1 MRNQVMKRFIYI
13 IILFSFFFGRPV
25 MAQLPT
31 EKTTLWE
38 IKGKE
43 IKKSSY
49 LFGTFH
55 LLCPEDLQV
64 SRTIREKFESSE
76 QLYLEIDF
84 SDPEIGMKMM
94 QYMQMKNDTTMHD
107 LYDSLTYTQV
117 NNTLKQSTQMGLDM
131 FTNMK
136 PFGLYSIALMGA
148 LGCQPVSWE
157 INLVKMATEKHLKIK
172 GLETL
177 ESQAAIFDTVPYI
190 AQAEQL
196 KEMVLNMDS
205 TKREIN
211 DLIKVYKNQDINAMH
226 ERITADPLMEK
237 YLAILL
243 YNRNENWIPTILQ
256 EARIMPTFFAF
267 GAGHLG
273 GEKGV
278 ISLLRKKGYTVT
290 PVTQQYN

>member
-1 MRNQVMKRFIYI
+1 MKNQVMKRFIYI
-13 IILFSFFFGRPV
+13 LIPFSFFSSRPV
-25 MAQLPT
+25 MAQSPT

-38 IKGKE
+38 VTGKDIKN
-43 IKKSSY
+43 SSY

-64 SRTIREKFESSE
+64 NSTIRAKFESSK

-84 SDPEIGMKMM
+84 SDPDIGMKMM
-94 QYMQMKNDTTMHD
+94 QYMQMKNDTTIHD

-117 NNTLKQSTQMGLDM
+117 NNTLKQTTQMGLDM
-131 FTNMK
+131 FTNTK
-136 PFGLYSIALMGA
+136 PFGLYSIALMAA
-148 LGCQPVSWE
+148 LGCRPVSWE

-190 AQAEQL
+190 TQAEQL

-211 DLIKVYKNQDINAMH
+211 DLITIYKNQDIKAMY

-273 GEKGV
+273 GEKGI

-290 PVTQQYN
+290 PVMQK